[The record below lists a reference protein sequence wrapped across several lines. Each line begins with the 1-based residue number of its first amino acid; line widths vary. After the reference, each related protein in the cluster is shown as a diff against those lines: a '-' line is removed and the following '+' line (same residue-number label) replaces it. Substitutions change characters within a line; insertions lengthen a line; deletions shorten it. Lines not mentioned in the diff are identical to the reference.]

1 MIWIKRLFSKKETT
15 EQCDIHVVSSSL
27 KHTMTL
33 GLMLPIFIK
42 DGNKPNYQI
51 LNINYN
57 CSDGRGDLVRVTLG
71 VGTKVDV
78 IEIST
83 QEAVDLG
90 FINPYGLKDY
100 CRHH

>member
-1 MIWIKRLFSKKETT
+1 MSKEHDNQEENKTLHIG
-15 EQCDIHVVSSSL
+15 DVSSSL

-33 GLMLPIFIK
+33 GVTPTTMFE
-42 DGNKPNYQI
+42 NSKPNYQI
-51 LNINYN
+51 LNIKYN
-57 CSDGRGDLVRVTLG
+57 VSDGKGLVRVTLE

-83 QEAVDLG
+83 QEAVNLG

>member
-1 MIWIKRLFSKKETT
+1 MNWIKQLFIKKETAK
-15 EQCDIHVVSSSL
+15 QCDIHAVSSSL

-33 GLMLPIFIK
+33 GVTPYTMFEN
-42 DGNKPNYQI
+42 NKPNYQV

-57 CSDGRGDLVRVTLG
+57 VSDGRGDLVRVTLEG
-71 VGTKVDV
+71 GGRVYV
-78 IEIST
+78 IKISGE
-83 QEAVDLG
+83 EAVDLG

>member
-1 MIWIKRLFSKKETT
+1 MNWIKQLFSKKETT
-15 EQCDIHVVSSSL
+15 KQCDIHFVSSSL

-33 GLMLPIFIK
+33 GLMLPVFIK
-42 DGNKPNYQI
+42 DGTKPNYQI

-57 CSDGRGDLVRVTLG
+57 CSDGRGDLVRVTLE
-71 VGTKVDV
+71 VGTKVDF

>member
-1 MIWIKRLFSKKETT
+1 MNWIKKLFSKKETT
-15 EQCDIHVVSSSL
+15 KQYDIHVVGSNL

-33 GLMLPIFIK
+33 GLMLPVFIK
-42 DGNKPNYQI
+42 DGTKPNYQI

-57 CSDGRGDLVRVTLG
+57 CSDGRGDLVRVTLEA
-71 VGTKVDV
+71 GTKVDV

-100 CRHH
+100 CRLH

>member
-1 MIWIKRLFSKKETT
+1 MT
-15 EQCDIHVVSSSL
+15 EENKNTEKQRDIHVVSSSL

-33 GLMLPIFIK
+33 GVTPSSYFE
-42 DGNKPNYQI
+42 NRKPNYQI
-51 LNINYN
+51 LNIKY
-57 CSDGRGDLVRVTLG
+57 SVGDGQGELVRVTLQ

-78 IEIST
+78 IKISG